1 MTRWKLTIEYKGTDY
16 SGWQRQEHVPSV
28 QQAIEEAIYKF
39 CQQEVTLHVAGR
51 TDAGVHARGQV
62 AHFDL
67 DRDIGGYELMK
78 AINAHLKP
86 QPISIIKAEEKDEDF
101 HARFK
106 ATNKLYH
113 YRI

>member
-1 MTRWKLTIEYKGTDY
+1 MNRWKLTIEYKGTDY
-16 SGWQRQEHVPSV
+16 AGWQRQESVPSI

-39 CQQEVTLHVAGR
+39 CQQKITLHVAGR
-51 TDAGVHARGQV
+51 TDAGVHAKGQV

-67 DRDIGGYELMK
+67 DRDIGGHELAK

-86 QPISIIKAEEKDEDF
+86 QSISIIKAEIVSEEF

-106 ATNKLYH
+106 ATNRLY
-113 YRI
+113 